1 METKCN
7 QLRSLAVQ
15 AEEYFAL
22 MDKPLLTS
30 EENLRVKMYR
40 ETLAQNNIE
49 SRSDYGYLKT
59 VIAETE
65 QKAAPIKEHYNKC
78 ADLLREYSE
87 IADTY
92 REITQGD
99 YISKLIE
106 HQRKKDAPQTRPRR

>member
-7 QLRSLAVQ
+7 NLRSLAAQ
-15 AEEYFAL
+15 AEEYLAL

-30 EENLRVKMYR
+30 AENLRVKMYR
-40 ETLAQNNIE
+40 ETLTQQNIQ
-49 SRSDYGYLKT
+49 SRSDLDYLNG
-59 VIAETE
+59 VIVEAD
-65 QKAAPIKEHYNKC
+65 QKAAPIRAQYNRC
-78 ADLLREYSE
+78 TELLKEYSE

-106 HQRKKDAPQTRPRR
+106 QQRKQDAPQTRPRR